1 MQTFRACLRDDA
13 GAISWAAWIDAADL
27 AEATLKA
34 QDLSRAATLTVEM
47 WFATDRRRHAAC
59 ALDPV

>member
-1 MQTFRACLRDDA
+1 MQTFRACLQDSA
-13 GAISWAAWIDAADL
+13 GAITWAAWIDAAHL
-27 AEATLKA
+27 AEAQLKA
-34 QDLSRAATLTVEM
+34 QDLCGDATPTVAM